1 MTQEQKIQQ
10 LENQLKQVLEA
21 YNILEEYASEL
32 VDDAE
37 DNETIAYAN
46 SIVTIAL
53 HIDNE

>member
-1 MTQEQKIQQ
+1 MTPEQRIQQ

-21 YNILEEYASEL
+21 YNILEEYVCEL
-32 VDDAE
+32 VDDAK